1 MLSPQLSFFIVEDE
15 KAAQEA
21 LKEALK
27 GYENTTIAGLAN
39 NVEDAY
45 AGILD
50 TNPDALF
57 LDIKLR
63 GGDAFHLMQK
73 FKDHHIDCPPCIV
86 MTGHDEFELAQRAIN
101 DFKDKIIKILKKPF
115 WSDFD
120 KHFQQCQDAIY
131 GYQKA
136 VQRPKDPDILF
147 IKEGPVTYRHE
158 YKDIDFVEVGGNG
171 SIYLSLSPRLD
182 EAKKINTT
190 LSRFLERAPD
200 LFLRIH
206 RNYAVQ
212 ISRISHI
219 NHDEHMLYMQEHER
233 GIPIGRS
240 YYPMLN
246 QLFES
251 L

>member
-1 MLSPQLSFFIVEDE
+1 MPLPQLSFFIVEDE
-15 KAAQEA
+15 KAAQKA
-21 LKEALK
+21 LTDALQA
-27 GYENTTIAGLAN
+27 YSNTNTLGVAD

-50 TNPDALF
+50 TDPDALF

-120 KHFQQCQDAIY
+120 EHFQQCRDAIY
-131 GYQKA
+131 AYHKA
-136 VQRPKDPDILF
+136 ADRPRDPDVLF
-147 IKEGPVTYRHE
+147 IKEGPVTYRLE

-171 SIYLSLSPRLD
+171 TVFLSTSPRL
-182 EAKKINTT
+182 EESKKINTT
-190 LSRFLERAPD
+190 LSRFLEQAPD
-200 LFLRIH
+200 RFLRIH
-206 RNYAVQ
+206 RNCAVQ
-212 ISRISHI
+212 VSRISHI
-219 NHDEHMLYMQEHER
+219 NHEEHMLYLQGHDR
-233 GIPIGRS
+233 GLSIGRS
-240 YYPMLN
+240 YYPLLLR
-246 QLFES
+246 LFS
-251 L
+251 